1 MDAVQQAYAALAD
14 LNLWMKI
21 NASETFSLAD
31 LPAMITPRHPVIVD
45 NWSSI
50 KDRLIDSLSDYP
62 NSSELKNQI
71 DAFEKYVTI
80 FRARND
86 QKINVN
92 QLLNKYFNL
101 FDSMLVNEFPLSP
114 RELKIISD
122 EQTRVSIFNKKD
134 FMDMRQ
140 YMVTGSDTIA
150 DRMGASDA
158 NYNSIYGRSS
168 VPATG
173 SRNLSSISAMNQF
186 RFAITSIEAI
196 LANEQILKCIAAI
209 DPFAYARSLTNNP
222 DFDIGSYNSGRLVR
236 LNYGESLQTLSRRTL
251 GNEDKWYDIAIAN
264 GLKSPFIDEIGQAI
278 PLISNAS
285 GNQLNIASVFG
296 TQQTIDLFYVNQI
309 VMIQSDVEKIPD
321 QRVITSIRVVPIS
334 GELVIELNGLSNLDK
349 YKNNENAYVRV
360 YKKNTINSGIYI
372 LIPSTESVPQVTSK
386 ELPWFMTS
394 KSEDEKRAGIDL
406 ALDDSGDLIFTSTGD
421 VQLAYGLDNA
431 IQVLK
436 IMLATVQGS
445 LRRHPEFGIAAVI
458 GQRNPDV
465 GRTRTLIGE
474 SISSLVL
481 SDTRFDRLDSLSV
494 EYSSSTGMAGYM
506 VRLGV
511 VLAGGGS
518 SVVPISFSIPAP

>member
-1 MDAVQQAYAALAD
+1 MDAIQQAYAALAD

-21 NASETFSLAD
+21 NASEAFSLAD
-31 LPAMITPRHPVIVD
+31 VPSLITSRHPVIVD
-45 NWSSI
+45 NWTNI
-50 KDRLIDSLSDYP
+50 KDRLIESLSDYP

-71 DAFEKYVTI
+71 DAFDEYIAI
-80 FRARND
+80 FRTRND
-86 QKINVN
+86 QKIDVN
-92 QLLNKYFNL
+92 QLLSKYFNL
-101 FDSMLVNEFPLSP
+101 FDSMLMDEFPLSP
-114 RELKIISD
+114 RELKTLGEEQKRIS
-122 EQTRVSIFNKKD
+122 ILNKKD
-134 FMDMRQ
+134 FTEMREHI
-140 YMVTGSDTIA
+140 VAGSDTIA
-150 DRMGASDA
+150 DRMGASDPD
-158 NYNSIYGRSS
+158 YNNIFKRSS

-173 SRNLSSISAMNQF
+173 TRNLSSISALSQF
-186 RFAITSIEAI
+186 RLAITSIEAI
-196 LANEQILKCIAAI
+196 LANEQILKEDSAL
-209 DPFAYARSLTNNP
+209 DPFAYARSLANNP
-222 DFDIGSYNSGRLVR
+222 NFDIGTYNSGRLVR

-251 GNEDKWYDIAIAN
+251 GNEDRWYDIAIAN

-296 TQQTIDLFYVNQI
+296 TQQTVDLFYVNQI
-309 VMIQSDVEKIPD
+309 ITIQSDIEKIPD
-321 QRVITSIRVVPIS
+321 QRVITSIRIVPIS

-349 YKNNENAYVRV
+349 YKRDENAHIRV
-360 YKKNTINSGIYI
+360 YKKNTINSGNYI
-372 LIPSTESVPQVTSK
+372 LIPSTESMPQVTSK

-421 VQLAYGLDNA
+421 IQLAYGLDNA

-436 IMLATVQGS
+436 IMLATVQGT

-458 GQRNPDV
+458 GQQNPDI
-465 GRTRTLIGE
+465 GRTRTIIGE

-494 EYSSSTGMAGYM
+494 EYSNSTGMTGYNI
-506 VRLGV
+506 RLGV
-511 VLAGGGS
+511 VLAGGGN

>member
-1 MDAVQQAYAALAD
+1 
-14 LNLWMKI
+14 
-21 NASETFSLAD
+21 
-31 LPAMITPRHPVIVD
+31 
-45 NWSSI
+45 
-50 KDRLIDSLSDYP
+50 
-62 NSSELKNQI
+62 
-71 DAFEKYVTI
+71 
-80 FRARND
+80 
-86 QKINVN
+86 
-92 QLLNKYFNL
+92 
-101 FDSMLVNEFPLSP
+101 
-114 RELKIISD
+114 
-122 EQTRVSIFNKKD
+122 
-134 FMDMRQ
+134 
-140 YMVTGSDTIA
+140 
-150 DRMGASDA
+150 
-158 NYNSIYGRSS
+158 
-168 VPATG
+168 
-173 SRNLSSISAMNQF
+173 MNQF

-196 LANEQILKCIAAI
+196 LANEQILKDTAAI
-209 DPFAYARSLTNNP
+209 DPFAYARSLSNNP
-222 DFDIGSYNSGRLVR
+222 DFNIGSYSSGRLVR

-251 GNEDKWYDIAIAN
+251 GNEDQWYDIAIAN
-264 GLKSPFIDEIGQAI
+264 GLKSPFIDEVGQAI

-285 GNQLNIASVFG
+285 GNQLNIASTFG
-296 TQQTIDLFYVNQI
+296 TQQTVDLFYVNQI

-349 YKNNENAYVRV
+349 YKKSENAYIRV

-394 KSEDEKRAGIDL
+394 KSEDEKRAGIDF
-406 ALDDSGDLIFTSTGD
+406 ALDDNGDLIFTSTGD
-421 VQLAYGLDNA
+421 IQLAYGLDNA

-445 LRRHPEFGIAAVI
+445 LRRHPEFGITDII
-458 GQRNPDV
+458 GQRNPDI
-465 GRTRTLIGE
+465 GRTRTAIGE

-506 VRLGV
+506 VKLGV